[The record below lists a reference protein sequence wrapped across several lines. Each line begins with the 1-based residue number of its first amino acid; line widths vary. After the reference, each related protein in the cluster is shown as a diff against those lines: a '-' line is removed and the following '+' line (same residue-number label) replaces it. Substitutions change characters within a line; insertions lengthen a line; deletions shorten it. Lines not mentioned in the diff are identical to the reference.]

1 MIVNRKVFFEWIVN
15 NRQVKLTVEKPHRHI
30 FLIMRSDVVAVA
42 IEDRFFVYIFD
53 CLCQAIIGLKRVG
66 FTLDRF
72 GVDHEN
78 FVLVITSL
86 IRFDQAA
93 LEPL

>member
-15 NRQVKLTVEKPHRHI
+15 DRQVKLAIEKPDRHI
-30 FLIMRSDVVAVA
+30 FLIMRSDVIAVA
-42 IEDRFFVYIFD
+42 IEDRFFVYILNR
-53 CLCQAIIGLKRVG
+53 LCQAVIGLKCVG

-86 IRFDQAA
+86 IRFDETAFES
-93 LEPL
+93 L